1 MCYTLMLS
9 GVCVL
14 CPGEDPAFWTEEGLA
29 NSSGG
34 RRRQGKSKGRGKGRT
49 PGKALS
55 AADGVVGLLGDEMSE
70 ESGVGFTDAGAAAAL
85 SKLGLSHEAA
95 WKDVEARIKR
105 KFNYSLQLWCQGGY
119 AKTETQG
126 DGDSVSPQWRLRRT
140 HRVPLSRRF
149 CQKAGLQLFAKE
161 YDYESN
167 SPFLPIDVA
176 GVVPVVKFSMPKR
189 LLRDAADLLDVGR
202 LRLSAGQL
210 QVAYDMVHEALLLL
224 YEVFG
229 GAGTESA
236 QCCSTLSMIVF
247 NAGDYESAV
256 ALQRRACVLLERL
269 QGTCHADTVHAHAA
283 LSAYLVSCWHLPIRH
298 RYQWVA
304 DLLGVDCRRSM
315 ATPKAPFATCS
326 GPCTSWT

>member
-1 MCYTLMLS
+1 
-9 GVCVL
+9 
-14 CPGEDPAFWTEEGLA
+14 
-29 NSSGG
+29 
-34 RRRQGKSKGRGKGRT
+34 
-49 PGKALS
+49 
-55 AADGVVGLLGDEMSE
+55 MSE

-283 LSAYLVSCWHLPIRH
+283 LSAYLAQYGDTEGAIRH
-298 RYQWVA
+298 MLRALYLMDLIAGPHHPDSISWYMKLGIIYQEA
-304 DLLGVDCRRSM
+304 GYITKAIECFRSALRRPNYDLTQASACLHAIASCHAMLGKFKDAIQHEKKVYTM
-315 ATPKAPFATCS
+315 LKEKL
-326 GPCTSWT
+326 G